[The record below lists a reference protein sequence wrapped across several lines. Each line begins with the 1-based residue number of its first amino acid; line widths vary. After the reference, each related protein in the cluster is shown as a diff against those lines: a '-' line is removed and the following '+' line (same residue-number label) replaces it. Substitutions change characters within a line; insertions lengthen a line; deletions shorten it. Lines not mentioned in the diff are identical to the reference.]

1 MKKIS
6 KKTVV
11 AAPEETVTVKK
22 VVNKINICP
31 IIAILLVIGA
41 VYAYYRFGIVATVN
55 GKPISRIAYWQN
67 LEKLDKKQTIK
78 QMANEALV
86 YQEAAKNNVTV
97 SKEEIDAEIAT
108 VEAQIKKQGQ
118 TLEAALSAES
128 MTKTDLEHQI
138 SLQKMVEK
146 LAKPEI
152 NITQAQIDAYLTK
165 NKSLLST
172 TYTKEQLQALAKTQ
186 LTSEAKNNAIDT
198 WFAAL
203 QKASKIVIR

>member
-1 MKKIS
+1 MKKII
-6 KKTVV
+6 KKVAV

-31 IIAILLVIGA
+31 IIAILIVIGA

-86 YQEAAKNNVTV
+86 YQEAAKNNITV

-118 TLEAALSAES
+118 TLDAALSAES
-128 MTKTDLEHQI
+128 MTRTDLEHQI

-152 NITQAQIDAYLTK
+152 NVTQAEIDTYLTK
-165 NKSLLST
+165 NKALLPTS
-172 TYTKEQLQALAKTQ
+172 YTKEQLQALAKTQ

-198 WFAAL
+198 WFASL